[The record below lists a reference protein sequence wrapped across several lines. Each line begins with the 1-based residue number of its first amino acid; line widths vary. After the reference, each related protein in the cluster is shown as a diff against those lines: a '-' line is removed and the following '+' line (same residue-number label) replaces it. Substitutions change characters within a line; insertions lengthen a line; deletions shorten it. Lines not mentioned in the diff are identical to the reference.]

1 MLSLKNIIKDY
12 PVGDGVVHALKGV
25 DVEFRKMNLLPYWA
39 IWLRQN
45 DPAKYN
51 RRT

>member
-25 DVEFRKMNLLPYWA
+25 DVEFRKMNLLPYSGNLA
-39 IWLRQN
+39 A
-45 DPAKYN
+45 AK
-51 RRT
+51 RPC